1 MAQKTIIES
10 LESRVLD
17 LMEDHRKLRSEC
29 RELISEREAL
39 LSQRRAL
46 KEQVAELERQLS
58 IFQLREGFGTTAADR
73 DQARLRV
80 NRLMR
85 EVDKCITLLT
95 SQPLG
100 NQVEAGANEDGG
112 ERREVRG

>member
-1 MAQKTIIES
+1 MAQQTIIES

-29 RELISEREAL
+29 RELMAEREML
-39 LSQRRAL
+39 FKQRREL

-58 IFQLREGFGTTAADR
+58 LCQLREGFSTTAADR
-73 DQARLRV
+73 DQARARV

-100 NQVEAGANEDGG
+100 GIEEVE
-112 ERREVRG
+112 ERR